1 MQIIEGNITT
11 PKGFRA
17 TGAAIG
23 IKKNGKK
30 DLCLL
35 ASDAPA
41 TVAGVFTTNVVKAAP
56 VTWDMEIV
64 NSGRPVRGLVV
75 NSGNANACT
84 GQQGAD
90 DTQAM
95 AAAFASGLLAR
106 ADEVSCDSK
115 EERRKQ
121 AEKNIEKWVNTSRKH
136 CKYSS
141 LGILLMEMRDS
152 SGIINDHV
160 YTTKDKYGEVYLQI
174 FLLKEYLKIYNEFFK
189 NSSAGTCYTF
199 NIYCI
204 AKTFKIMVLLKKLHE
219 DIQVDFEDSIA
230 ETGRLL
236 ADNPVLM
243 NMAIKNGLDVNWLMR
258 NQIPDDIDKIEKD
271 LRKRGYLK

>member
-1 MQIIEGNITT
+1 MLFDKE
-11 PKGFRA
+11 FREAVSRMPSEEKDKLIFRFLKNDLPLA
-17 TGAAIG
+17 TR
-23 IKKNGKK
+23 
-30 DLCLL
+30 LHFEL
-35 ASDAPA
+35 
-41 TVAGVFTTNVVKAAP
+41 
-56 VTWDMEIV
+56 
-64 NSGRPVRGLVV
+64 
-75 NSGNANACT
+75 
-84 GQQGAD
+84 
-90 DTQAM
+90 
-95 AAAFASGLLAR
+95 
-106 ADEVSCDSK
+106 VSCDSK

-121 AEKNIEKWVNTSRKH
+121 AEKDIERWVNNSRNH
-136 CKYSS
+136 CKYSTP
-141 LGILLMEMRDS
+141 GILLMEMRDS

-189 NSSAGTCYTF
+189 NSSAGKSYTF